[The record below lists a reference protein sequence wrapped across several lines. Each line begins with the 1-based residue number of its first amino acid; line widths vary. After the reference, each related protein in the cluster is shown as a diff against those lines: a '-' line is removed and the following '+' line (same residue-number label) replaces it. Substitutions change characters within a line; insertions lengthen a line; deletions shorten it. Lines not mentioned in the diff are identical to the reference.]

1 MVVTILDD
9 GLEHNHPDLRD
20 NYDPEASYDFNGG
33 DSDPFPAYTNDN
45 INKHGTR

>member
-9 GLEHNHPDLRD
+9 GLEHSHPDLKD
-20 NYDPEASYDFNGG
+20 NYEPEASYDFNGG
-33 DSDPFPAYTNDN
+33 DSDPFPVYTADN